1 MEKHVVQI
9 FERKKRI
16 IEQSRQQ
23 CHLWEHHLYPKLL
36 LNGIPPPPWLC
47 NSSLHADPQELN
59 KDDLVSEVVL
69 SQPQYRVPF
78 LGAFSDLDSV
88 SYGVQYRIGLSNEGH
103 ALEKEAGGGAHN
115 LPDCSVNSAACG
127 SSGPPEF
134 DTGAVSPP
142 RNQIE
147 ERALEIHED
156 LARSLSLAKVQRSR
170 SRQKALELRNSAKA
184 PTLLSENDDDDAGFC
199 AGTSSGAVPLTQRE
213 EHEIESDVVK
223 EFHSDI
229 PSCSVKEMEPRDCV
243 SNFSGLKSRSSSQK
257 KFNSLNVT
265 TSYSVAKEDGPP
277 LDNLNESLEIVN
289 QPCFEN
295 GSIGVNE
302 TEKWEY
308 QIKEDG
314 KSLYDETLTKSKSSS
329 QTRCNSVLLK
339 LDSSLG
345 SGKGVEI
352 YDLMQPFTHADPT
365 DVSKITGCSN
375 GSGGNAVKDGNSCL
389 NKQESN
395 VHSMIKLLRSSCPS
409 PGHDL
414 LMTGGSVKSID
425 KSAPSPQPLI
435 LQDPVVSVVGSFSHQ
450 NNPDF
455 SVVKRGCSSRS
466 GSGKVEEVLKSS
478 RSNICEQSDAC
489 SQFSGKKYCN
499 VQLTEVEAR
508 RLSSSPQYSKLD
520 IENDRN
526 FSEENVAAL
535 SASGKMRAL
544 ATCSNEGRLRPVSF
558 SNLDGGS
565 LLAESVYIET
575 VVDEKVLDAQEN
587 VPSDAIPDD
596 NVQHRSAAIV
606 GEVDEDFDGLVEEDP
621 SCVSPRVGLNL
632 SMSKQPPDFIMS
644 VNPKQ
649 LNFDDVEQTRMSGIC
664 RPDLEEGQQGVSP
677 EEEPLNS
684 LEPLN
689 LLEKEISPVCEINR
703 NSSGEMPLMKMQE
716 VLIRKEGSHMEYRA
730 SHSEEEDIARTTIC
744 AVSPDKEIR
753 MVQNEFCVVTS
764 SLLNQSSPSL
774 VAGENSSRSLSKEV
788 MPLKFVSVNSK
799 VKNDESGAKL
809 ADSSSEAVT
818 GNDQQNSTDENVTN
832 FTVGFPFSVPLDDVN
847 VSLAQPTPNS
857 ITLCQDGDLLRQTLL
872 SDGKITS
879 FSDGFQIFRS
889 SNYDVG
895 HSCPQHKRRK
905 IETEKYLPASSNL
918 LEKSRDYIDE
928 RPASRSLIIKDDNL
942 EAAQE
947 VQQLPSDQEEDIEH
961 RYMSNSPTNEMQYNG
976 ECQPTKE
983 TPLKESKEEKL
994 IVDGGDRSED
1004 SLLLAVANP
1013 SGFGIDSTM
1022 KCKTDEKVASLQHQV
1037 NCGRESVERL
1047 SCSEKGTS
1055 SRRIYPEGNAKLSD
1069 CMSASPGMQCLDL
1082 VGTDEALPEFEGFII
1097 ETASAQTCITGD
1109 EMDLE
1114 TMDLETMDLS
1124 SNSIDNTSLGKSR
1137 FMHSPLCSSIT
1148 PYKLHNIPELY
1159 QSLPNGLLEGLG
1171 ISSSLPLSDASPR
1184 SLSDFQPNYKGQC
1197 TSSVQTLWDRINS
1210 NFGSSEKRK
1219 SLKLDL
1225 PCIIEVNENVDEIAG
1240 TFQRGIDSEGM
1251 TGANKRKPLAEI
1263 VDDANHSTSVL
1274 QDDVLAGGCDDVV
1287 SSKFNLSGTC
1297 SKVKNKLENSNR
1309 KRFTRKGKE
1318 NQNISLGANEVKRT
1332 TESVR
1337 KRPGRPKLSGKDS
1350 MKRCPINNIV
1360 SNVSSFI
1367 PLVQQKQ
1374 AAAVVTGK
1382 RDIKVKALEAAEA
1395 AKRMAEKKE
1404 NERKIKKEV
1413 LRLQREKV
1421 ELELQKRKKDEERR
1435 KREEQMATKKRQ
1447 REDEEKEKEKKRK
1460 RVNDMKKQ
1468 LQEHEKIRG
1477 KKEEIEIERRT
1488 TGEEVQENKTSLE
1501 AKENQKNLRA
1511 QDKRECNLVKIS
1523 ENESLAMRDSA
1534 NYKSQEPRL
1543 ENSESVN
1550 DFANNGKV
1558 MDNLIKA
1565 REDGDL
1571 IIENTLQEQSY
1582 EISPYKGS
1590 DDEDEDEDDMPN
1602 NKFIPS
1608 WASKHSL
1615 SLIVT
1620 SQKMDPEMIFPQ
1632 QSFCNIA
1639 EVLLPRKLQL
1649 Q

>member
-78 LGAFSDLDSV
+78 LGAYSDLDSV
-88 SYGVQYRIGLSNEGH
+88 SYGVQNRIGLRNEGH

-115 LPDCSVNSAACG
+115 LPDCSVNNAACG
-127 SSGPPEF
+127 SSGPPEL

-147 ERALEIHED
+147 ARALEIHQD
-156 LARSLSLAKVQRSR
+156 PTLSLAKVQRSR

-199 AGTSSGAVPLTQRE
+199 AGTSSGAGPLTQRE
-213 EHEIESDVVK
+213 EHEMESDVVK

-229 PSCSVKEMEPRDCV
+229 PSCSMKEMEPRDGVTNC
-243 SNFSGLKSRSSSQK
+243 SGQIMKSKSSSQK

-277 LDNLNESLEIVN
+277 HDNLNESLEIVN

-302 TEKWEY
+302 TDKWEY
-308 QIKEDG
+308 QIKEAG
-314 KSLYDETLTKSKSSS
+314 KSLYDERLTKSKSSS
-329 QTRCNSVLLK
+329 QTRCNSVLSK

-375 GSGGNAVKDGNSCL
+375 GSGRNAVKDGNSCL
-389 NKQESN
+389 NKQQSN
-395 VHSMIKLLRSSCPS
+395 VHSMIKLLGSSCPS
-409 PGHDL
+409 PAHDL

-435 LQDPVVSVVGSFSHQ
+435 LQDTVASAVGSFSHQ

-489 SQFSGKKYCN
+489 SQFSGKKYWN
-499 VQLTEVEAR
+499 VQLTELEAR
-508 RLSSSPQYSKLD
+508 RLSSSPKYSKLD
-520 IENDRN
+520 MENDRN
-526 FSEENVAAL
+526 FAEENVAAL
-535 SASGKMRAL
+535 SASGKMSAL
-544 ATCSNEGRLRPVSF
+544 ATCSNERRLRPVSF

-565 LLAESVYIET
+565 LLAESVYVET
-575 VVDEKVLDAQEN
+575 VVDEKVLDAQVN
-587 VPSDAIPDD
+587 VPSDAIPND

-606 GEVDEDFDGLVEEDP
+606 EVDEDFDGLVEEDP

-644 VNPKQ
+644 VKPKQ
-649 LNFDDVEQTRMSGIC
+649 LNFGDVEQTRMSGIC

-744 AVSPDKEIR
+744 AVSPDKEIC

-764 SLLNQSSPSL
+764 SLLNQSSTSL
-774 VAGENSSRSLSKEV
+774 VAGENSSRSLTKEV
-788 MPLKFVSVNSK
+788 LPLKFVSVNSK
-799 VKNDESGAKL
+799 VKNDESGSKL

-818 GNDQQNSTDENVTN
+818 GNDQQDSTDKNVTN
-832 FTVGFPFSVPLDDVN
+832 FTVGFPFSAPLDGVN
-847 VSLAQPTPNS
+847 FSLAQPTPNS

-879 FSDGFQIFRS
+879 FSDNFQIFRS

-918 LEKSRDYIDE
+918 LEKSRDYIDQ
-928 RPASRSLIIKDDNL
+928 RPASRSLIIKEDDNL

-961 RYMSNSPTNEMQYNG
+961 RYMSNSPTKEMQYNG
-976 ECQPTKE
+976 ECQPMKE
-983 TPLKESKEEKL
+983 TSPKESKEEKL
-994 IVDGGDRSED
+994 IVDGGDRSEN

-1013 SGFGIDSTM
+1013 SGFGIDSM
-1022 KCKTDEKVASLQHQV
+1022 MRCKTDEKVASLQHQV

-1047 SCSEKGTS
+1047 SCFEKGTS
-1055 SRRIYPEGNAKLSD
+1055 SRRIYPEENAKLSD

-1097 ETASAQTCITGD
+1097 ETDSAQTCIAGD
-1109 EMDLE
+1109 E
-1114 TMDLETMDLS
+1114 MDLETMDLS
-1124 SNSIDNTSLGKSR
+1124 SNSNSIDNTSLGNSR
-1137 FMHSPLCSSIT
+1137 FMHSPFCSSLT
-1148 PYKLHNIPELY
+1148 PYKLHNIPELH

-1210 NFGSSEKRK
+1210 NFGSSGKRK

-1251 TGANKRKPLAEI
+1251 TGTNKRKPLAEI

-1309 KRFTRKGKE
+1309 KRFTSKGKE

-1421 ELELQKRKKDEERR
+1421 ELELQKKKKDEERR

-1468 LQEHEKIRG
+1468 LQGHEKIRG

-1488 TGEEVQENKTSLE
+1488 TGEEVQENKTLLE
-1501 AKENQKNLRA
+1501 AKEKQKNLRA
-1511 QDKRECNLVKIS
+1511 QDNRECNLVKIS

-1543 ENSESVN
+1543 ENSESLN
-1550 DFANNGKV
+1550 DLANNGKV

-1565 REDGDL
+1565 KEDGDL

-1639 EVLLPRKLQL
+1639 EVLLPRKLL
-1649 Q
+1649 LH